1 MSPGGSKR
9 ASEREDFLSLSPR
22 IRVIP
27 VVHASGDFAQEARD
41 RLLRLEPDCLA
52 VPLPPSFEESVEA
65 GVEALPRVS
74 LAAAREEEGAWSRE
88 WEREDE
94 EEESGE
100 GEGEEDAPDL
110 PAFNYVPVDPCQ
122 AVVAALRTAMGE
134 RIPRAWVDLE
144 VAAYDPESHLL
155 PDPYALK
162 KVPLDAFAAAL
173 LPASPPPAPGSQRE
187 ARVRW
192 MASRLRAL
200 ERDHKKIAFLCHAL
214 DWPWVRQA
222 YLTNLPAPE
231 EEASPPRVR
240 LYEVEAGTLAFLLGE
255 LPFVTSLYERRR
267 EELRGDRHLS
277 LDGVKEL
284 LLEARAAWLAEHNPV
299 HNWVTP
305 QRLQVF
311 LQYVRNLT
319 LQTRRL
325 TPDLFTL
332 VVAAKQCAGDA
343 FALCLAETAR
353 KYPYQDPP
361 PQSPPYEGGEGK
373 GPARR
378 SGRQDFDSPPDQGG
392 GRGGEEEGAW
402 NAVRMGIG
410 KAEFPEGD
418 VGGMKNRLG
427 GSPVSWRNI
436 SLKPKPRPFEKR
448 KWAQRW
454 DPYGMCSWPPEDTK
468 IESFHTHVRE
478 QAKALLGED
487 LARTEKFTVS
497 IKDGLDMRET
507 LRNWHTG
514 DLYVKEIPPARGSV
528 EVVVFLFESPA
539 DPDKYSWRTMWYAEH
554 EEESTLCMYAT
565 PFEGNMVGPGIAES
579 QYGGAFF
586 LFPPRHLPDVWR
598 DPRLAFTET
607 LEERLIAGACLHSRE
622 KSVAL
627 VSPRPPLARWRQIA
641 RVLKRHLIYLPL
653 GRFSGETIARVRRFH
668 VLNGRH
674 VRSYA
679 ARFIREM

>member
-1 MSPGGSKR
+1 MSTPGEPRR
-9 ASEREDFLSLSPR
+9 ADGEGEDFLSLSPR
-22 IRVIP
+22 VRVIP

-52 VPLPPSFEESVEA
+52 VPLPPSFEEAVEA
-65 GVEALPRVS
+65 GVEHLPRVS
-74 LAAAREEEGAWSRE
+74 LAAAREGEVSYSRE

-94 EEESGE
+94 EEGEAPGEESG
-100 GEGEEDAPDL
+100 
-110 PAFNYVPVDPCQ
+110 PAFNYVPVEPCQ
-122 AVVAALRTAMGE
+122 AVIAALRAARGE
-134 RIPRAWVDLE
+134 RIPRAWVDIE
-144 VAAYDPESHLL
+144 VAAYAPESHLL

-162 KVPLDAFAAAL
+162 KVPLGAFAGAL
-173 LPASPPPAPGSQRE
+173 LPASPRPAPGSQRE

-192 MASRLRAL
+192 MAERLREL
-200 ERDHKKIAFLCHAL
+200 EKDFKKIVFLCHAL

-222 YLTNLPAPE
+222 YKWNLPAPRE
-231 EEASPPRVR
+231 EPSPPRVR
-240 LYEVEAGTLAFLLGE
+240 LYDVDAATLVFLLGE
-255 LPFVTSLYERRR
+255 LPFVTSLYEKRR

-284 LLEARAAWLAEHNPV
+284 LLEARAAWLAEHDPAQ
-299 HNWVTP
+299 NWVTP
-305 QRLQVF
+305 QRLQIF

-343 FALCLAETAR
+343 FALSLAETAR
-353 KYPYQDPP
+353 RYPYQEQEEDDP
-361 PQSPPYEGGEGK
+361 
-373 GPARR
+373 
-378 SGRQDFDSPPDQGG
+378 
-392 GRGGEEEGAW
+392 
-402 NAVRMGIG
+402 AVRMGIG
-410 KAEFPEGD
+410 KAEFPEGE
-418 VGGMKNRLG
+418 VGEMKNRLG
-427 GSPVSWRNI
+427 GSPVAWRNI
-436 SLKPKPRPFEKR
+436 TLKPKPRPFEKR

-454 DPYGMCSWPPEDTK
+454 DPYGMCSWPPEDVR

-478 QAKALLGED
+478 QAKALIGED

-528 EVVVFLFESPA
+528 EVVVFLFETPA
-539 DPDKYSWRTMWYAEH
+539 DPKKFSWCTMWYAEH

-598 DPRLAFTET
+598 DPRLSFAET

-622 KSVAL
+622 RSVAL
-627 VSPRPPLARWRQIA
+627 VSPRPPLARWRRIA

-653 GRFSGETIARVRRFH
+653 GRFSGETIARIRRFH
-668 VLNGRH
+668 VLNGRQ